1 MLDDLELIGTG
12 FTVVMLVLAAMW
24 GACAI
29 IATFFIRAEAA
40 QAAKAASVAAVAVA
54 AVPVAATAPVAQGV
68 PPHHLAAI
76 SAAVAHSLGSGY
88 RITRVAAPAHK
99 VSDWPQEGRI
109 ETFSMRRIRTAWGPT
124 HPNLGGETP
133 NTLRGQNE

>member
-1 MLDDLELIGTG
+1 MLEDLELIGTG
-12 FTVVMLVLAAMW
+12 FAVVMLVLAAMW
-24 GACAI
+24 GICAMI
-29 IATFFIRAEAA
+29 GSFFIRAE
-40 QAAKAASVAAVAVA
+40 KAAEAAAATAAAV
-54 AVPVAATAPVAQGV
+54 VPVAAPMTAAVSQGV

-76 SAAVAHSLGSGY
+76 SAAVSHSLGSAY
-88 RITRVAAPAHK
+88 RVTRVAAPAHK